1 MDLLDLG
8 DIIDI
13 KNTPNALPA
22 DKEELALGNRA
33 EWPCKIPQ
41 PRLGHLVDKLENMA
55 SAYKAD
61 AKAREKY
68 EEKYEE
74 KLINELN
81 RKRNT
86 AANFQKLYDD
96 DQYFETNLNP
106 AEEGTGTP
114 KNKGENPGTGIAG
127 TEDSYPDLQEVNEN
141 STDPSLEEAIKR
153 SHDPKEQVDPTE
165 FTAEQFRNFQL
176 EEKARYKPDEP
187 EGPTPVPGP
196 ISAPLGPYVPPLAFQ
211 GSSGQ
216 SRRASPKPRGEK
228 LKDMQSGWRRGNRGR
243 K

>member
-55 SAYKAD
+55 LAYKAD

-68 EEKYEE
+68 EEK
-74 KLINELN
+74 LIKELN

-96 DQYFETNLNP
+96 DQYFETSLNP
-106 AEEGTGTP
+106 TEEGTGTQ
-114 KNKGENPGTGIAG
+114 NNVDGDN
-127 TEDSYPDLQEVNEN
+127 
-141 STDPSLEEAIKR
+141 LEI
-153 SHDPKEQVDPTE
+153 
-165 FTAEQFRNFQL
+165 
-176 EEKARYKPDEP
+176 
-187 EGPTPVPGP
+187 G
-196 ISAPLGPYVPPLAFQ
+196 
-211 GSSGQ
+211 
-216 SRRASPKPRGEK
+216 RAHV
-228 LKDMQSGWRRGNRGR
+228 
-243 K
+243 